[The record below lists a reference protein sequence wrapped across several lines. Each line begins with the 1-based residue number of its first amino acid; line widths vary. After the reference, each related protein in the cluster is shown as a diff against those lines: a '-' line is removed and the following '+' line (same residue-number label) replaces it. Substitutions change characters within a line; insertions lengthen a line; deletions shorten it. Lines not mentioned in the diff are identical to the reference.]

1 MACSFQKLFSVDE
14 EFDDDDDLLS
24 AALDVEKTTTSSSGG
39 NPCVRLRPIA
49 SILRTPANSSYEPKS
64 LSHGTLGQRYCQ
76 LEYGCTSKYMTNNYP
91 TKSAMAA
98 SIDSSESNNWNSKQ
112 KSTPDLKQ
120 STTEVGSV
128 EEIDDLFWSD
138 CEELEEDGNVPNTT
152 LRKISSPRFLEK
164 TVVTPRII
172 PSPKCQRNDLA
183 VLPAKLPRHEKTDTG
198 KSESSKVTVS
208 CKNSQTMIQKNYS
221 ETARKTSKF
230 HPSFEFNQ
238 CPTAVSNSNSGGI
251 RKQGDKNSSEIIES
265 HGHSATLSNVVPRTE
280 FCSSIPYDNIRS
292 AKELTPVPQNHL
304 GTIIRGSAI
313 GSCKLVSSNLQTPS
327 PPQQVSSTGI
337 KNCLNPM
344 LLRPKLPL
352 QNSSIPKHSNG
363 DVKRATMSTS
373 DPRPLICGFE
383 SPSAAIGAQYSPAT
397 NSGCVGTPVTNHL
410 IQLVSAANRTPE
422 AVRLDRPRP
431 KRRFPGPAGI
441 LPQQHLGK
449 NLDDVLIS
457 DPQTPTHGA
466 VPKLRPQEVP
476 GSQQSVEDDFGR
488 GPWATMKADLRLDEE
503 DADCFLRSYSI
514 VMVLRKAAL
523 KQLPK
528 GKVPKMAVLVKSL
541 TRTNTDASA
550 VFKDP
555 SGEMQGTIHRQL
567 LVEEL
572 NNLKVG
578 TVLLLKQVGVFS
590 PSLRNH
596 YLNITRSNVI
606 RIYPQDASECI
617 RNQLDQSPE
626 NHIAFQHS
634 TFDFVAGSPCKPR
647 CESLMMDRNS
657 CTDSTSWASQTP
669 PPCTR
674 DKSMALSEYKGTALQ
689 EYCAEN
695 WEEDG
700 LDCLM
705 AELPEELFTPFLEP
719 S

>member
-24 AALDVEKTTTSSSGG
+24 AALDVEKTTTSSSGA
-39 NPCVRLRPIA
+39 NPCVKLRPIA
-49 SILRTPANSSYEPKS
+49 SILRTPTNSSYEPKS
-64 LSHGTLGQRYCQ
+64 LPHGTLGQRYCQ
-76 LEYGCTSKYMTNNYP
+76 LEYGCTSKYVTNDYP

-98 SIDSSESNNWNSKQ
+98 SIDSSESNNWNNKQ

-120 STTEVGSV
+120 NTTEVGSV

-152 LRKISSPRFLEK
+152 LRKTNSPMFLEK

-183 VLPAKLPRHEKTDTG
+183 VLPAKLPQHEKTDTG
-198 KSESSKVTVS
+198 KTESSKVTVS
-208 CKNSQTMIQKNYS
+208 CKNSQAMIQKNYS

-238 CPTAVSNSNSGGI
+238 CPTAVSISNSVGI
-251 RKQGDKNSSEIIES
+251 RKQGDRNSSEIIES

-280 FCSSIPYDNIRS
+280 FCSSIPSDNIRS
-292 AKELTPVPQNHL
+292 ANELTPVPQNHL

-327 PPQQVSSTGI
+327 PPQQVSSTGT

-344 LLRPKLPL
+344 LLRPRLPL

-373 DPRPLICGFE
+373 DPRTLICGFE

-422 AVRLDRPRP
+422 AVRLDRPRL

-488 GPWATMKADLRLDEE
+488 GPWATMKAELRLDEE

-578 TVLLLKQVGVFS
+578 TVLLLKQ
-590 PSLRNH
+590 
-596 YLNITRSNVI
+596 
-606 RIYPQDASECI
+606 
-617 RNQLDQSPE
+617 

-634 TFDFVAGSPCKPR
+634 TFDLAAGYPCKPR
-647 CESLMMDRNS
+647 FESLMMDRSS

-669 PPCTR
+669 SSRTR
-674 DKSMALSEYKGTALQ
+674 DKSLALSEYKGTALQ